1 MSRRNNKKPKNNRR
15 RAQNVQRSQAGG
27 VSKDQEPANQQ
38 PVSYDPRWLAAAGLA
53 MLAAFAWAYWPT
65 LTGMV
70 AQWIRQPDYSHGFL
84 VLPIALFFLWSRRS
98 TFPRGQLEPS
108 MAGALVLVLGCAIRI
123 LAGLFYLSP
132 LDGWTI
138 PLWVAGTVWMLCGW
152 RCLKWSLPAIVFLW
166 FMVPIPFSAERW
178 LSFPLQKL
186 ATQLSTAVLLML
198 GQPALAEGNTVWI
211 GDHQLFIAEACS
223 GLRIF
228 VGVFALAFAIVLF
241 SRWSW
246 WQKVLTLLA
255 AAPVAIIANVGRIVV
270 TALLYQLVSGEA
282 AEKFSHDVAGLV
294 MIPVAAALLFL
305 FLIYLGRLFP
315 EVEEITPM
323 AMVEAPRPGNA
334 I

>member
-1 MSRRNNKKPKNNRR
+1 MSRRSKNKNNRR
-15 RAQNVQRSQAGG
+15 RAQGAKGPQGRRDSAGR
-27 VSKDQEPANQQ
+27 QPADGH
-38 PVSYDPRWLAAAGLA
+38 PASYDPRWLTAGLA
-53 MLAAFAWAYWPT
+53 MLVAAFAWAYWPT

-70 AQWIRQPDYSHGFL
+70 AEWIRQPDYSHGFL

-98 TFPRGQLEPS
+98 TFPYGELRPS
-108 MAGALVLVLGCAIRI
+108 MVGALMLLLACALRI
-123 LAGLFYLSP
+123 VAGLFYLTP

-138 PLWVAGTVWMLCGW
+138 PLWVAGVVWMLCGW
-152 RCLKWSLPAIVFLW
+152 RCMKWSLPAIVFLW

-211 GDHQLFIAEACS
+211 GEHQLFIAEACS

-228 VGVFALAFAIVLF
+228 VGVFALAFAVVLF

-246 WQKVLTLLA
+246 WQKVMTLLA

-270 TALLYQLVSGEA
+270 TALLYQFVSGAA
-282 AEKFSHDVAGLV
+282 AEKFSHDVSGLV

-305 FLIYLGRLFP
+305 FLLYLGRLFP
-315 EVEEITPM
+315 EVEEVTPM
-323 AMVEAPRPGNA
+323 AMVQAPQPGESL
-334 I
+334 

>member
-1 MSRRNNKKPKNNRR
+1 
-15 RAQNVQRSQAGG
+15 
-27 VSKDQEPANQQ
+27 
-38 PVSYDPRWLAAAGLA
+38 
-53 MLAAFAWAYWPT
+53 MLVAAFAWAYWPT
-65 LTGMV
+65 LTGMI
-70 AQWIRQPDYSHGFL
+70 AEWIRQPDYSHGFL

-98 TFPRGQLEPS
+98 TFPRGELRPS
-108 MAGALVLVLGCAIRI
+108 MAGALMLLLACALRI
-123 LAGLFYLSP
+123 VAGLFYLTP

-138 PLWVAGTVWMLCGW
+138 PLWVAGAVWMLCGW
-152 RCLKWSLPAIVFLW
+152 RCMKWSLPAIVFLW

-186 ATQLSTAVLLML
+186 ATKLSTAVLLML

-211 GDHQLFIAEACS
+211 GEHQLFIAEACS

-228 VGVFALAFAIVLF
+228 VGVFALAFAVVLF

-246 WQKVLTLLA
+246 WQKVMTLLA

-270 TALLYQLVSGEA
+270 TALLYQFVSGAA
-282 AEKFSHDVAGLV
+282 AEKFSHDVSGLV

-315 EVEEITPM
+315 EVEEVTPM
-323 AMVEAPRPGNA
+323 AMVQAPLPSDST
-334 I
+334 